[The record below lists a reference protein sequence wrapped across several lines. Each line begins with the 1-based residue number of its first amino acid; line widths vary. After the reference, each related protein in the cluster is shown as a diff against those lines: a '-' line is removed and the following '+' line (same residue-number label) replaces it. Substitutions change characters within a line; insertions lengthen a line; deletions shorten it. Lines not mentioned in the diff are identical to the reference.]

1 MSKIEAYAKHFTA
14 DDSVILFDIEA
25 EKLTKYGGSVNRT
38 VSRLFYFK
46 VLVLPS
52 IQKA

>member
-25 EKLTKYGGSVNRT
+25 EKLTK
-38 VSRLFYFK
+38 
-46 VLVLPS
+46 
-52 IQKA
+52 